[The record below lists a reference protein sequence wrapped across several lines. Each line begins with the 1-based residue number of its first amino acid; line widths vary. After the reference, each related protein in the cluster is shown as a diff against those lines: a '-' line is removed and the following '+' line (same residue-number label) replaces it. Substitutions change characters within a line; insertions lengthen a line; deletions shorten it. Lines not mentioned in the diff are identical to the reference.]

1 MNSRMSH
8 SRSAAQTSRLSGRV
22 AASSA
27 QRAKPSSRQRM
38 LSLASIG

>member
-27 QRAKPSSRQRM
+27 QRAKPSSQRM